1 MKRIYEM
8 TVEELR
14 DELKRTE
21 KCLQSV
27 FEEAKWNSDAS
38 LSDAY
43 YEFQNESNRIR
54 NRLWEMEARHASV

>member
-1 MKRIYEM
+1 MKKINEM

-21 KCLQSV
+21 QSLQYV
-27 FEEAKWNSDAS
+27 FEEAKWNPDPS

-43 YEFQNESNRIR
+43 YEFQNEANRIR

>member
-1 MKRIYEM
+1 MKKIHEM

-21 KCLQSV
+21 QCLQYV
-27 FEEAKWNSDAS
+27 FEEAKWNPDPS

-43 YEFQNESNRIR
+43 YEFQNEANRIR

>member
-8 TVEELR
+8 SVDELR

-21 KCLQSV
+21 QSLQYV
-27 FEEAKWNSDAS
+27 FEEAKWNPDPS

-43 YEFQNESNRIR
+43 YEFQNEANRIR
-54 NRLWEMEARHASV
+54 NRPWAMEVNA

>member
-8 TVEELR
+8 SVDELR

-21 KCLQSV
+21 QSLQYV
-27 FEEAKWNSDAS
+27 FEEAKWNPDPS

-43 YEFQNESNRIR
+43 YEFQNEANRIR
-54 NRLWEMEARHASV
+54 NRLWAMEVNA

>member
-1 MKRIYEM
+1 MKKIHEM
-8 TVEELR
+8 SGEELR

-21 KCLQSV
+21 QCLQSV

-43 YEFQNESNRIR
+43 YEFQNESDRIR
-54 NRLWEMEARHASV
+54 NRLWALEVNV